1 MKKLFLLLALALVSM
16 SSFAQR
22 ETFELGA
29 KFNYSNEDPSL
40 GFGVLGRY
48 NINKHFRPEL
58 SLNFYPESHDHTVW
72 DASANLHY
80 IFHITD
86 RFKLYPLGGLS
97 LVSHDDDAL
106 LGSRTETKMGV
117 NLGGGLQFNITRN
130 LHLNAE
136 THYQFVVDY
145 TRAIS
150 SISLSYVF

>member
-29 KFNYSNEDPSL
+29 KFNYSSENPSL

-58 SLNFYPESHDHTVW
+58 SLNFYPDSNNESAW

-97 LVSHDDDAL
+97 LVNYDEDTLPNPS
-106 LGSRTETKMGV
+106 TETKVGV

-136 THYQFVVDY
+136 THYQFVADY

-150 SISLSYVF
+150 SVSLSYVF